1 MRCHISKELKDLA
14 LKMSLVHGL
23 PDKKIKR
30 YTGISIRAL
39 KRLRQTYRETGET
52 VRTPVC
58 SGRPRNLDAL
68 DANFLEAM
76 GMVSSHPAAC
86 NALCKLLNGDT
97 RDVNLTYIR
106 EHASAVLKCSTVQ
119 YLKEAQLRGAF
130 LDEEGGSFSAFTAF
144 FVDHNE
150 PLQVLQTYMS
160 RDRWSFGDLLD
171 GHEFLIL
178 VPVPVP
184 PASDIDF

>member
-39 KRLRQTYRETGET
+39 KCLRQTYRETGET

-68 DANFLEAM
+68 NANFLEGCIEQQPDCTLQELQTQLLEAARILSKA
-76 GMVSSHPAAC
+76 GTPEPISH
-86 NALCKLLNGDT
+86 L
-97 RDVNLTYIR
+97 
-106 EHASAVLKCSTVQ
+106 
-119 YLKEAQLRGAF
+119 QLRGAF
-130 LDEEGGSFSAFTAF
+130 LGEEGGSFSAFTAF

-171 GHEFLIL
+171 GHQFLIL

>member
-68 DANFLEAM
+68 DANFLE
-76 GMVSSHPAAC
+76 GCIERQPDC
-86 NALCKLLNGDT
+86 T
-97 RDVNLTYIR
+97 
-106 EHASAVLKCSTVQ
+106 
-119 YLKEAQLRGAF
+119 
-130 LDEEGGSFSAFTAF
+130 
-144 FVDHNE
+144 
-150 PLQVLQTYMS
+150 LQELQTQ
-160 RDRWSFGDLLD
+160 LLEVCNIEVLRMTIWRTLRRSQKQVSD

-178 VPVPVP
+178 IPVPVP